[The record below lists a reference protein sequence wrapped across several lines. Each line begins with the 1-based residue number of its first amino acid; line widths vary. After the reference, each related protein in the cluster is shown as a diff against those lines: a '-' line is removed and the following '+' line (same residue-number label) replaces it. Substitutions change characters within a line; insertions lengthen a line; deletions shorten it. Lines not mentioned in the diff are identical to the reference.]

1 MSRVY
6 TVSDI
11 NRYLRNIISRDI
23 LLSGLMVRGEISNYK
38 NHYSGHMYFTL
49 KDESSLIKCVMFRTH
64 NCQLKFMPEN
74 GMRVIVGGYISV
86 FERDGQYQLYAE
98 SMQPDGVGAL
108 HMAFEQLKQKLEKEG
123 LFDRRFKKPLPR
135 LPRYVGV
142 VTSSTGSVI
151 KDIIN
156 VMGRRYPNINI
167 KVYPVAVQGEGAA
180 KQISKAIDRFNE
192 LKCVDVI
199 ILARGG
205 GSLEELWAFN
215 EEVVARSIFKSHIP
229 VVSAVGHETDYTIAD
244 FVADERAPTP
254 SAAAEIVAPD
264 KESLKNEL
272 NNLVYRLAKSLNH
285 NLIIQRNRLSRV
297 TESTAFKQPYDRVY
311 QERMRIDI
319 YQKNLIR
326 ALQVNFSSYKS
337 RFEVLAGK
345 LDALSPL
352 KIMSR
357 GYSVVKNKENG
368 KIVKSINDVYKG
380 ADLEINLMDGTVD
393 CSVI

>member
-11 NRYLRNIISRDI
+11 NRYLKNIISRDI

-123 LFDRRFKKPLPR
+123 LFDRRLKKTLPR

-393 CSVI
+393 CSVV

>member
-123 LFDRRFKKPLPR
+123 LFDRRLKKTLPR

-264 KESLKNEL
+264 KKSLKNEL

>member
-11 NRYLRNIISRDI
+11 NRYLKNIISRDI

-123 LFDRRFKKPLPR
+123 LFDRRLKKTLPR

>member
-11 NRYLRNIISRDI
+11 NRYLKNIISRDI

-123 LFDRRFKKPLPR
+123 LFDRRLKKTLPR

-264 KESLKNEL
+264 KKSLKNEL

>member
-1 MSRVY
+1 MRKVL
-6 TVSDI
+6 TVSEI
-11 NRYLRNIISRDI
+11 NRYLKNIISSDI

-49 KDESSLIKCVMFRTH
+49 KDESSLIKCVMFRTN
-64 NCQLKFMPEN
+64 NCQLKFVPEN

-86 FERDGQYQLYAE
+86 FERDGQYQLYVE
-98 SMQPDGVGAL
+98 SMQPDGIGAL

-123 LFDRRFKKPLPR
+123 LFDLIYKKSLPLLPR
-135 LPRYVGV
+135 VVGV

-151 KDIIN
+151 RDIIN

-167 KVYPVAVQGEGAA
+167 KIYPVAVQGEGAA
-180 KQISKAIDRFNE
+180 KQISKAIDRLNK
-192 LKCVDVI
+192 LQCVDVI

-215 EEVVARSIFKSHIP
+215 EEVVARSIFRSDIP
-229 VVSAVGHETDYTIAD
+229 VVSAIGHETDYTIAD
-244 FVADERAPTP
+244 FVADKRAPTP

-264 KESLKNEL
+264 KVSLKNDL
-272 NNLVYRLAKSLNH
+272 NSLVYRLARSLNQ
-285 NLIIQRNRLSRV
+285 NLLFQRNRLSRI
-297 TESTAFKQPYDRVY
+297 TESTTFKQPFDRVY

-319 YQKNLIR
+319 FQKSLIR
-326 ALQVNFSSYKS
+326 ALQMNFTSYKS
-337 RFEVLAGK
+337 RFAVLAGK

-352 KIMSR
+352 TIMAR

-368 KIVKSINDVYKG
+368 KVIQSINDVYKG
-380 ADLEINLMDGTVD
+380 ADLEIKLKDGTVD
-393 CSVI
+393 CIVN